1 MRTFF
6 YTVAFI
12 LGLTSI
18 WMSSWETPRTELA
31 GKVISSVLFLFL
43 CIIAMMILGSYR
55 EKKRQQK
62 IRGAVLSKPRSPGA
76 DVADEPAK
84 D

>member
-1 MRTFF
+1 MKTFF

-18 WMSSWETPRTELA
+18 WMSDWDTPRTQLA
-31 GKVISSVLFLFL
+31 GKLISSVLFLFL
-43 CIIAMMILGSYR
+43 CIAVLIGLSWYKN
-55 EKKRQQK
+55 KKRQEK
-62 IRGAVLSKPRSPGA
+62 IRGAVLSKPRTSAPE
-76 DVADEPAK
+76 EPAK